1 MRMRTNDLIRNLRKL
16 YYVFGNLSPRGIN
29 RHLEEILDY
38 AGVEMEARVWFGS
51 VLLLSLLAGMV
62 ALLSSWVILEVT
74 SPLVLLLI
82 ALLSFAFILFTL
94 YLVLHF
100 RVEDRRKRIEGV
112 LPDALQIIAANIRAG
127 LTPLA
132 ALRTAARPEF
142 GPLEEEIRCVTA
154 KSLGVESF
162 TDALMEMSKRIKS
175 EILERTVALFV
186 VSMRSGGSLAVLLE
200 NAADDILEGQ
210 EMRRQLIAGTN
221 MYIVFILF
229 AVLVGM
235 PALLSISIEFV
246 DLIGSL
252 QEKSTRTSLTSEVGL
267 GMGTTISADFL
278 FNISI
283 FTIIATSITVSMLIG
298 VIHDGKELNGLKYT
312 LYLLVASIIVFL
324 VAHTYLLKSL
334 LSSVK

>member
-1 MRMRTNDLIRNLRKL
+1 MDIKDLRNL
-16 YYVFGNLSPRGIN
+16 YYVLGNFTPSGVN
-29 RHLEEILDY
+29 RHLKEMLEY
-38 AGVEMEARVWFGS
+38 AGVDMDARVWFGS
-51 VLLLSLLAGMV
+51 VLLLSLLFGIV
-62 ALLSSWVILEVT
+62 FLLFSWVILEIT
-74 SPLVLLLI
+74 DAGILLLI
-82 ALLSFAFILFTL
+82 AICAFLFTSFTL

-100 RVEDRRKRIEGV
+100 RVEDRRRRIEYV

-154 KSLGVESF
+154 KSLGIESF

-175 EILERTVALFV
+175 EILERTVALFI

-210 EMRRQLIAGTN
+210 ELRRELIAGTN

-246 DLIGSL
+246 NMISSL
-252 QEKSTRTSLTSEVGL
+252 QQNSVSTSLSGEIGL
-267 GMGTTISADFL
+267 GTQAPVSADFL
-278 FNISI
+278 LDVSMVV
-283 FTIIATSITVSMLIG
+283 IIGTSLTVSMLVG
-298 VIHDGKELNGLKYT
+298 VIHDGKELNGLRYT
-312 LYLLVASIIVFL
+312 LYLAAISFIVFL
-324 VAHTYLLKSL
+324 LMHNYILKVLLASAR
-334 LSSVK
+334 

>member
-1 MRMRTNDLIRNLRKL
+1 MNVRDLRKL
-16 YYVFGNLSPRGIN
+16 YYAFGNLTPRGIN
-29 RHLEEILDY
+29 KHLEEMLDY
-38 AGVEMEARVWFGS
+38 AGVGMDPRVWFGS
-51 VLLLSLLAGMV
+51 VLLLSLLFGMV
-62 ALLSSWVILEVT
+62 ALLFSWVILEIT
-74 SPLVLLLI
+74 SVAILLLI
-82 ALLSFAFILFTL
+82 SLSAFAFTFFTL

-100 RVEDRRKRIEGV
+100 RVEDRRKRIENV
-112 LPDALQIIAANIRAG
+112 LPDALQIVAANIRAG

-154 KSLGVESF
+154 KSLGIESF
-162 TDALMEMSKRIKS
+162 TDALREMSKRIKS

-210 EMRRQLIAGTN
+210 ELRRQLIAGTN

-246 DLIGSL
+246 DMIGSL
-252 QEKSTRTSLTSEVGL
+252 QEKSARSSLSSEVGL
-267 GMGTTISADFL
+267 GMGVPISSDFL
-278 FNISI
+278 FGVSI
-283 FTIIATSITVSMLIG
+283 ATIIATSFTVSILVG
-298 VIHDGKELNGLKYT
+298 VIHDGKELNGLKYM
-312 LYLLVASIIVFL
+312 LYLLVASIVVFL
-324 VAHTYLLKSL
+324 IMHTYVLKSL
-334 LSSVK
+334 LSAVK

>member
-1 MRMRTNDLIRNLRKL
+1 MKLDDLRKV
-16 YYVFGNLSPRGIN
+16 YYAFGNLSPSGIN
-29 RHLEEILDY
+29 KHLEEMLDY
-38 AGVEMEARVWFGS
+38 ARVDMEARVWFGS
-51 VLLLSLLAGMV
+51 VLLLSLLTGV
-62 ALLSSWVILEVT
+62 IWLLFSWVILGIT
-74 SPLVLLLI
+74 SIPVLLII
-82 ALLSFAFILFTL
+82 AIIGFSFTVFTL

-100 RVEDRRKRIEGV
+100 RVEDRRNRIEYV

-132 ALRTAARPEF
+132 ALRTAARSGF
-142 GPLEEEIRCVTA
+142 GPLEEEIRYVTA
-154 KSLGVESF
+154 KSLGIESF

-175 EILERTVALFV
+175 EILERTVTLFI

-210 EMRRQLIAGTN
+210 ELRRQLIAGTN

-246 DLIGSL
+246 DLVSSL
-252 QEKSTRTSLTSEVGL
+252 QQKSARTTLASEVGL
-267 GMGTTISADFL
+267 GMGTPISADFL
-278 FNISI
+278 FQVSI
-283 FTIIATSITVSMLIG
+283 VTVMATSVTVSMLIG

-312 LYLLVASIIVFL
+312 PYLLVVSIIVFL
-324 VAHTYLLKSL
+324 IMHNYVLKSI
-334 LSSVK
+334 LSAVK

>member
-1 MRMRTNDLIRNLRKL
+1 MDIRDLRNV
-16 YYVFGNLSPRGIN
+16 YYVFGKLTPRGIN
-29 RHLEEILDY
+29 KHLKEMLDY
-38 AGVEMEARVWFGS
+38 AGVEMDSRVWFGS
-51 VLLLSLLAGMV
+51 VLILSLLFGIV
-62 ALLSSWVILEVT
+62 SLLFSWVILGVT
-74 SPLVLLLI
+74 EAGILFLI
-82 ALLSFAFILFTL
+82 AVLVFLFTFFTL

-100 RVEDRRKRIEGV
+100 RVEDRRRRIENV

-154 KSLGVESF
+154 KSLGIESF

-175 EILERTVALFV
+175 EVLERTVALFI

-210 EMRRQLIAGTN
+210 ELRRELIAGTN

-229 AVLVGM
+229 AVLIGM

-246 DLIGSL
+246 NVINSL
-252 QEKSTRTSLTSEVGL
+252 QQTGVSTSLSGQVGL
-267 GMGTTISADFL
+267 AMSAPVSADFL
-278 FNISI
+278 LYAS
-283 FTIIATSITVSMLIG
+283 IATIVGTSVTVSMLIG

-312 LYLLVASIIVFL
+312 LYMLIASLIAFLLMHNYVLKMLLASF
-324 VAHTYLLKSL
+324 K
-334 LSSVK
+334 

>member
-1 MRMRTNDLIRNLRKL
+1 MMFMDTQNIRNV
-16 YYVFGNLSPRGIN
+16 YYILGNLSPRGIN
-29 RHLEEILDY
+29 AHIKEMLEY
-38 AGVEMEARVWFGS
+38 SGVDMDARVWFGS
-51 VLLLSLLAGMV
+51 VLLLSLLTGFA
-62 ALLSSWVILEVT
+62 ALLFSWVIIEITAVGV
-74 SPLVLLLI
+74 LVLISLFI
-82 ALLSFAFILFTL
+82 FAFTVFTL

-100 RVEDRRKRIEGV
+100 RVDDRRKRIENV

-142 GPLEEEIRCVTA
+142 GPLEEEIRYVTA
-154 KSLGVESF
+154 KSLGIESF

-175 EILERTVALFV
+175 EILERTVALFI

-210 EMRRQLIAGTN
+210 ELRRQLIAGTN

-246 DLIGSL
+246 DLINSL
-252 QEKSTRTSLTSEVGL
+252 QAKSAQTGLSSQVGL
-267 GMGTTISADFL
+267 ALGSPISADFL
-278 FNISI
+278 LGVSI
-283 FTIIATSITVSMLIG
+283 ITLIGTSITVSMLIG

-312 LYLLVASIIVFL
+312 MYLLVASVVVFL
-324 VAHTYLLKSL
+324 IAHIYVLKSI
-334 LSSVK
+334 LSAVR